1 MFNIRYSSLVAIV
14 VLGFSLSGCI
24 QTSHTMLGSKEYPVL
39 TPEEVTIYL
48 SEEDIPGE
56 WEKVA
61 IINASGSTGYTNQQQ
76 MYEAVRKR
84 AAQIGANGVLF
95 QEIDEPSAG
104 AKVAG
109 AFLGTGTNRQVEM
122 VAIYVVE

>member
-1 MFNIRYSSLVAIV
+1 MHLRSYSLAAV
-14 VLGFSLSGCI
+14 VCTAFILSGCV
-24 QTSHTMLGSKEYPVL
+24 QTSATMLSPKTYPEL

-48 SEEDIPGE
+48 SEEDIPGT

-61 IINASGSTGYTNQQQ
+61 IINATGSTGYTNQQQ

-95 QEIDEPSAG
+95 AEIEEPSAG

-109 AFLGTGTNRQVEM
+109 AFLGTGTSRNAEM
-122 VAIYVVE
+122 IAIYVVE